1 MKIRPQTTA
10 PFAIGSALWTGL
22 SKMLEEGGEV
32 IDAMAD
38 YAMLKTLGRL
48 HQIGNKLVGTG
59 GLIQHWDGRNL
70 RRNLEDE
77 IADLEATIKFF
88 KRHNGLDEKRMARRT
103 KAKYAKFEYW
113 QNKTAPHEALLEMN
127 QPKKPV
133 KKKST
138 KKKEAKK

>member
-1 MKIRPQTTA
+1 MKIRPTTTA

-22 SKMLEEGGEV
+22 SKLLEEGGEV

-88 KRHNGLDEKRMARRT
+88 KRHNGLDEKRMKRRT
-103 KAKYAKFEYW
+103 DAKYKKFEYW
-113 QNKTAPHEALLEMN
+113 QHKTEPHEALLDMN
-127 QPKKPV
+127 RPKPA
-133 KKKST
+133 KKKT
-138 KKKEAKK
+138 AKKKDAKK

>member
-1 MKIRPQTTA
+1 MKIRPMTTA

-22 SKMLEEGGEV
+22 SKLLEEGGEV

-38 YAMLKTLGRL
+38 YAMYKTLGRL

-59 GLIQHWDGRNL
+59 GLIKHWDGRDL

-103 KAKYAKFEYW
+103 ALKFKKFEYW
-113 QNKTAPHEALLEMN
+113 QHKTEPHEALLDMN
-127 QPKKPV
+127 KPPKPT
-133 KKKST
+133 KKKSA